1 MNLQREKPRIWERKG
16 KKAKQSTAMEKP
28 TKTKWSWE
36 RKTQLQT
43 KPESCNHRAKA
54 TTTSCNATTPP
65 VRSWRTQMFK
75 YTTKSRC
82 SLDQVLLES
91 TAAAALAE
99 TYKQANH
106 GCIYIFTP
114 QRLPKQ
120 RSKAKAE
127 EEKRKPPPPT
137 RQNDQHNKS

>member
-1 MNLQREKPRIWERKG
+1 
-16 KKAKQSTAMEKP
+16 
-28 TKTKWSWE
+28 
-36 RKTQLQT
+36 
-43 KPESCNHRAKA
+43 
-54 TTTSCNATTPP
+54 
-65 VRSWRTQMFK
+65 MFK

-82 SLDQVLLES
+82 SLDQALLES

-106 GCIYIFTP
+106 GCIYISLHKDC
-114 QRLPKQ
+114 QNN
-120 RSKAKAE
+120 KAKAE